1 MEHDLTTPLGLPA
14 ATVDEILC
22 EHVLEHLPAD
32 AWPAL
37 LADFHRVLR
46 PGGVL
51 RLAVPDYGA
60 PGEPTGA
67 DPAQPEHLVLPTAAS
82 LRAALD
88 ASPFRGAYHLR
99 QFWENGTFVDEAVRP
114 HFRAATGVV
123 KRCPQR
129 AAYFALNGVGARYA
143 RRDAATGAPLA
154 SSLVV
159 DMYKAY

>member
-60 PGEPTGA
+60 PGEPPARARPRPGPSYIRPPPPVAPRAPPAVPGDA
-67 DPAQPEHLVLPTAAS
+67 D
-82 LRAALD
+82 AAL
-88 ASPFRGAYHLR
+88 SP
-99 QFWENGTFVDEAVRP
+99 
-114 HFRAATGVV
+114 
-123 KRCPQR
+123 C
-129 AAYFALNGVGARYA
+129 
-143 RRDAATGAPLA
+143 
-154 SSLVV
+154 
-159 DMYKAY
+159 